1 MRVLRQALEDHVG
14 LIINAPNVHLGGG
27 LSLLSALLGAIGE
40 DFRGCLILDERV
52 QLPKGFPR
60 SVIAH
65 RIRPSIWGRLRSEWS
80 LRKLT
85 GSGDAVLCFGNLPPI
100 FRLRG
105 KVLLFLQNR
114 YLLEPRSLKGF
125 PFFQRLRITLE
136 GLWFRW
142 GKRHVTH
149 FIVQTPSM
157 QRTVE
162 RNLRMPSS
170 VLPFAKEPGRYARV
184 VDAPCDRAKAGHGFI
199 YVASGEPHKN
209 HRSLVE
215 AWTLLAEDGIRP
227 GLCLTLD
234 KNRFPDL
241 CGWIENKAKEMDLNV
256 TNVGSMSAEDLER
269 VYKESLALIY
279 PSDFESLG
287 LPLIEA
293 RCAGLPILAAEKDY
307 VRDAVDPEETFDPG
321 SPVSIARAVKRFL
334 GIPEKPLAVMDP
346 KEYLSKVYELARQ

>member
-1 MRVLRQALEDHVG
+1 VG

-60 SVIAH
+60 NLIVY
-65 RIRPSIWGRLRSEWS
+65 RIRPSIWGRLRSEWY
-80 LRKLT
+80 LRKWT
-85 GSGDAVLCFGNLPPI
+85 GIGDSVLCFGNLPPI

-114 YLLEPRSLKGF
+114 YLVEPRSLKGF
-125 PFFQRLRITLE
+125 PFFHRVRITLE
-136 GLWFRW
+136 RLWFKW
-142 GKRHVTH
+142 GKRNVTH

-157 QRTVE
+157 RRTVE
-162 RNLRMPSS
+162 QSLRMPST
-170 VLPFAKEPGRYARV
+170 VLPFSKDPKSYTRV
-184 VDAPCDRAKAGHGFI
+184 TDAPRDRTKARHDFL

-209 HRSLVE
+209 HRNLVE
-215 AWTLLAEDGIRP
+215 AWTLLAKEGIRP
-227 GLCLTLD
+227 GLRLTLD
-234 KNRFPDL
+234 KNRFSDL
-241 CGWIENKAKEMDLNV
+241 CGWIEDKMNNFGLNV
-256 TNVGSMSAEDLER
+256 ANVGSISAQDLER

-293 RCAGLPILAAEKDY
+293 RCAGLPILASERDY

-334 GIPEKPLAVMDP
+334 GIPEKPLPVMDAR
-346 KEYLSKVYELARQ
+346 EYLSKVYEIARQ